1 MKISMIGAGKVGS
14 TTIYE
19 ILQKG
24 IAEEMVLIDI
34 NKELAE
40 GEAMDIIHSSPFS
53 RRAKIYSGD
62 YKSLDGSEIVLISAG
77 LAQKDGETRLD
88 LINKNAKLIK
98 EFSENIAKYAP
109 HSIIILITNPVD
121 VLTNLAQYFSGFE
134 KNRVFGTGTVLD
146 TARFRTLIA
155 EHCNVSP
162 SSVHAY
168 IIGEHG
174 DSELA
179 VWSAA
184 RMGGISV
191 EEFCK
196 SCPLP
201 YCCGI
206 DKELIFTKTKN
217 AAYEIIKRKGATNF
231 AIASATA
238 NILESLIKNEKRI
251 LTVSAFYEDTYIG
264 YPSVIGKDGVERLI
278 EIRLDEKEKIQ
289 FGKSRETIKN
299 ITDKVLEQYKTL

>member
-14 TTIYE
+14 TTVYE

-24 IAEEMVLIDI
+24 LSEEMVLIDI
-34 NKELAE
+34 NRELAE
-40 GEAMDIIHSSPFS
+40 GEAMDIVHSSPFS

-62 YKSLDGSEIVLISAG
+62 FKSLDGSDIVLISAG
-77 LAQKDGETRLD
+77 LAQKEGETRLD
-88 LINKNAKLIK
+88 LINKNAVLIK
-98 EFSENIAKYAP
+98 EFSEKISKYAP
-109 HSIIILITNPVD
+109 ESFMIMISNPVD
-121 VLTNLAQYFSGFE
+121 VLTNVAQHFSGFE
-134 KNRVFGTGTVLD
+134 KKKVFGTGTVLD

-155 EHCNVSP
+155 EHCGISP

-184 RMGGISV
+184 KMGGISI
-191 EEFCK
+191 EDFCK

-201 YCCGI
+201 YCGGI
-206 DKELIFTKTKN
+206 DRDSIFSRTKN

-231 AIASATA
+231 AIASATV
-238 NILESLIKNEKRI
+238 NILESLIRDEKRI
-251 LTVSAFYEDTYIG
+251 LTVSAFHKDTYIG
-264 YPSVIGKDGVERLI
+264 YPSVVGKEGIERLI
-278 EIRLDEKEKIQ
+278 EIKLDENEKIK
-289 FGKSRETIKN
+289 FEKSRETIKSL
-299 ITDKVLEQYKTL
+299 TEEVLASL